1 MPWRG
6 VLDELENKIIDQL
19 TEAEEHATYNG
30 KWHGFLTI
38 GYKNKR
44 ASVIN
49 FSYLCLAN
57 LINEMK
63 KSALKNQTEEA
74 ISFKMDIAVNYQ
86 LENLGEWNRKALK
99 TKKNYYRRGIALN
112 ENFKIALMEQE
123 INANAILLPGD
134 EGLAINVENMNRYLI
149 QANKNQAQLN
159 LTIDSSIV
167 TFETVGWF
175 FDGKNI
181 HELEAASLDH
191 GRRKIEHLTPEII
204 STLVEDAGEYLAHQV
219 NATGEFNY
227 GWFACFDKKI
237 KHYNSLRHASTT
249 YSMLEAYELTGNKAI
264 LEAATKALTYLE
276 KHFIYEKEDIAFL
289 IEPELR
295 EVKLGGS
302 AATLLA
308 LTKYMQI
315 TGTKTYLP
323 LCRKIANA
331 ILSLQDEEGKFI
343 HVLEY
348 PSLEIKD
355 IFRIIYYDGEAV
367 FGLLRL
373 YEIDRDSKWLGA
385 AAKSFNHFIQN
396 KYWQN
401 HDHWLSY
408 CANEITKHIQ
418 DEAYYEFGLQNAF
431 DNLQFIYERETTFP
445 TFLELTVAT
454 KEMALRMEE
463 EGQQVLLHT
472 YSLEKLE
479 KTITKRAHYQ
489 LNGFF
494 YPELAMYYKNP
505 ARIEGSFFIRHQS
518 FRVRIDDVEHN
529 ISGYVRYY
537 HLLKQGKLSAE
548 AEIAR

>member
-44 ASVIN
+44 ATVIN

-159 LTIDSSIV
+159 LTIDSSVV

-181 HELEAASLDH
+181 HELETASLDH
-191 GRRKIEHLTPEII
+191 GRRKVEYLTPEII
-204 STLVEDAGEYLAHQV
+204 STLVENAGEYLAHQV
-219 NATGEFNY
+219 NTTGEFNY

-276 KHFIYEKEDIAFL
+276 KHFIYEKDDMAFL

-308 LTKYMQI
+308 LTKYMHI

-331 ILSLQDEEGKFI
+331 ILSLQDENGKFT

-348 PSLEIKD
+348 PSLEVKD

-373 YEIDRDSKWLGA
+373 YEIDRDSKWLDA
-385 AAKSFNHFIQN
+385 AAKSFNHFIQD

-408 CANEITKHIQ
+408 CANEITKYIK

-431 DNLQFIYERETTFP
+431 DNLPFIYERETTFP

-454 KEMALRMEE
+454 KEMTLRMEA
-463 EGQQVLLHT
+463 EGHQALLT
-472 YSLEKLE
+472 SYSLENLE
-479 KTITKRAHYQ
+479 KTITKRALYQ
-489 LNGFF
+489 LNGYF

-537 HLLKQGKLSAE
+537 QLLKQGKLSTE
-548 AEIAR
+548 AESVR

>member
-6 VLDELENKIIDQL
+6 ILDELENKIIDQM

-44 ASVIN
+44 ATVIN

-63 KSALKNQTEEA
+63 KSALKNQTDEA

-112 ENFKIALMEQE
+112 ENFKMALMEQE
-123 INANAILLPGD
+123 INANAILLPAD
-134 EGLAINVENMNRYLI
+134 EGLAINIENMNRYLM
-149 QANKNQAQLN
+149 QSNKNQAQLN
-159 LTIDSSIV
+159 LTTDSNIV
-167 TFETVGWF
+167 TFDTVGWF
-175 FDGKNI
+175 FDGKKI
-181 HELEAASLDH
+181 HELETTEWNH
-191 GRRKIEHLTPEII
+191 GRRKTTLLKPEIVAE
-204 STLVEDAGEYLAHQV
+204 LVGNAGRYLANQV

-249 YSMLEAYELTGNKAI
+249 YSMLEAYELTEDEFI
-264 LEAATKALTYLE
+264 LEAAANALAYLQ
-276 KHFIYEKEDIAFL
+276 KNFIYEKEDLAFL

-295 EVKLGGS
+295 EVKLGGA

-308 LTKYMQI
+308 FTKYMKI
-315 TGTKTYLP
+315 TRNKTYLP

-331 ILSLQDEEGKFI
+331 ILSLQDKDGKFT

-348 PSLEIKD
+348 PTLEVKD
-355 IFRIIYYDGEAV
+355 IFRIVYYDGEAV

-373 YEIDRDSKWLGA
+373 YEIDRDSRWLDA
-385 AAKSFNHFIQN
+385 AAKSFNHFIRDN
-396 KYWQN
+396 YWQN

-408 CANEITKHIQ
+408 CANEITKYIP

-431 DNLQFIYERETTFP
+431 DNLPFIYARETTFP

-454 KEMALRMEE
+454 KEMTLRMEKEGLQHLLLDYSIE
-463 EGQQVLLHT
+463 E
-472 YSLEKLE
+472 LE

-489 LNGFF
+489 LNGYF

-537 HLLKQGKLSAE
+537 QLLKHGKIRVE
-548 AEIAR
+548 TETVQ

>member
-6 VLDELENKIIDQL
+6 ILDELENKIIDQM

-44 ASVIN
+44 ATVIN

-63 KSALKNQTEEA
+63 KSALKNQTDEA

-112 ENFKIALMEQE
+112 ENFKMALMEQE
-123 INANAILLPGD
+123 INANAILLPAD
-134 EGLAINVENMNRYLI
+134 EGLAINIENMNRYLM
-149 QANKNQAQLN
+149 QSNKNQAQLN
-159 LTIDSSIV
+159 LTTDSNIV
-167 TFETVGWF
+167 TFDTVGWF
-175 FDGKNI
+175 FDGKKI
-181 HELEAASLDH
+181 HELETTEWNH
-191 GRRKIEHLTPEII
+191 GRRKTTLLKPEIVAE
-204 STLVEDAGEYLAHQV
+204 LVGNAGRYLANQV

-249 YSMLEAYELTGNKAI
+249 YSMLEAYELTEDEFI
-264 LEAATKALTYLE
+264 LEAAVNALAYLQ
-276 KHFIYEKEDIAFL
+276 KNFIYEKEDLAFL

-295 EVKLGGS
+295 EVKLGGA

-308 LTKYMQI
+308 FTKYMKI
-315 TGTKTYLP
+315 TGNKTYLP

-331 ILSLQDEEGKFI
+331 ILSLQDKDGKFT

-348 PSLEIKD
+348 PTLEVKD
-355 IFRIIYYDGEAV
+355 IFRIVYYDGEAV

-373 YEIDRDSKWLGA
+373 YEIDLDSRWLDA
-385 AAKSFNHFIQN
+385 AAKSFNHFIRDN
-396 KYWQN
+396 YWQN

-408 CANEITKHIQ
+408 CANEITKYIP

-431 DNLQFIYERETTFP
+431 DNLPFIYARETTFP

-454 KEMALRMEE
+454 KEMTLRMEKEGLQHLLLDYSIE
-463 EGQQVLLHT
+463 E
-472 YSLEKLE
+472 LE

-489 LNGFF
+489 LNGYF

-537 HLLKQGKLSAE
+537 QLLKHGKIRVE
-548 AEIAR
+548 TETVQ

>member
-6 VLDELENKIIDQL
+6 ILDELENKIIDQM

-44 ASVIN
+44 ATVIN

-63 KSALKNQTEEA
+63 KSALKNQTDEA

-112 ENFKIALMEQE
+112 ENFKMALMEQE
-123 INANAILLPGD
+123 INANAILLPAD
-134 EGLAINVENMNRYLI
+134 EGLAINIENMNRYLM
-149 QANKNQAQLN
+149 QSNKNQAQLN
-159 LTIDSSIV
+159 LTTDSNIV
-167 TFETVGWF
+167 TFDTVGWF
-175 FDGKNI
+175 FDGKKI
-181 HELEAASLDH
+181 HELETTEWNH
-191 GRRKIEHLTPEII
+191 GRRKTTLLKPEIVAE
-204 STLVEDAGEYLAHQV
+204 LVGNAGRYLANQV

-249 YSMLEAYELTGNKAI
+249 YSMLEAYELTEDEFI
-264 LEAATKALTYLE
+264 LEAAANALAYLQ
-276 KHFIYEKEDIAFL
+276 KNFIYEKEDLAFL

-295 EVKLGGS
+295 EVKLGGA

-308 LTKYMQI
+308 FTKYMKI
-315 TGTKTYLP
+315 TGNKTYLP

-331 ILSLQDEEGKFI
+331 ILSLQDKDGKFT

-348 PSLEIKD
+348 PTLEIKD
-355 IFRIIYYDGEAV
+355 IFRIVYYDGEAV

-373 YEIDRDSKWLGA
+373 YEIDRDSRWLDA
-385 AAKSFNHFIQN
+385 AAKSFNHFIRDN
-396 KYWQN
+396 YWQN

-408 CANEITKHIQ
+408 CANEITKYIP

-431 DNLQFIYERETTFP
+431 DNLPFIYARETTFP

-454 KEMALRMEE
+454 KEMTLRMEKGGLQHLLLDYSIE
-463 EGQQVLLHT
+463 E
-472 YSLEKLE
+472 LE

-489 LNGFF
+489 LNGYF

-537 HLLKQGKLSAE
+537 QLLKHGKIRVE
-548 AEIAR
+548 NETVQ

>member
-44 ASVIN
+44 ATVIN

-159 LTIDSSIV
+159 LTIDSSVV

-181 HELEAASLDH
+181 HELETASLDH
-191 GRRKIEHLTPEII
+191 GRRKVEYLTPEII
-204 STLVEDAGEYLAHQV
+204 STLVENAGEYLAHQV
-219 NATGEFNY
+219 NTAGEFNY

-276 KHFIYEKEDIAFL
+276 KHFIYEKDDMAFL

-308 LTKYMQI
+308 LTKYMHI

-331 ILSLQDEEGKFI
+331 ILSLQDENGKFT

-348 PSLEIKD
+348 PSLEVKD

-373 YEIDRDSKWLGA
+373 YEIDRDSKWLDA
-385 AAKSFNHFIQN
+385 AAKSFNHFIQD

-408 CANEITKHIQ
+408 CANEITKYIK

-431 DNLQFIYERETTFP
+431 DNLPFIYERETTFP

-454 KEMALRMEE
+454 KEMTLRMEA
-463 EGQQVLLHT
+463 EGHQALLT
-472 YSLEKLE
+472 SYSLENLE
-479 KTITKRAHYQ
+479 KTIIKRALYQ
-489 LNGFF
+489 LNGYF

-537 HLLKQGKLSAE
+537 QLLKQGKLSTE
-548 AEIAR
+548 AESVR

>member
-44 ASVIN
+44 ATVIN

-159 LTIDSSIV
+159 LTIDSSVV

-181 HELEAASLDH
+181 HELETTSLDH
-191 GRRKIEHLTPEII
+191 GRRKVERLTPEII
-204 STLVEDAGEYLAHQV
+204 STLVENAGEYLAHQV

-276 KHFIYEKEDIAFL
+276 KHFIYEKDDMAFL

-308 LTKYMQI
+308 LTKYMHI

-331 ILSLQDEEGKFI
+331 ILSLQDEDGKFT

-348 PSLEIKD
+348 PSLEVKD

-373 YEIDRDSKWLGA
+373 YEIDRDSKWLDA
-385 AAKSFNHFIQN
+385 AAKSFNHFIKD

-408 CANEITKHIQ
+408 CANEITKYIK

-431 DNLQFIYERETTFP
+431 DNLPFIYERETTFP

-454 KEMALRMEE
+454 KEMTLRMEA
-463 EGQQVLLHT
+463 EGHQALLT
-472 YSLEKLE
+472 SYSLENLE
-479 KTITKRAHYQ
+479 KTITKRALYQ
-489 LNGFF
+489 LNGYF

-537 HLLKQGKLSAE
+537 QLLKQGKLSTE
-548 AEIAR
+548 AESVR

>member
-44 ASVIN
+44 ATVIN

-159 LTIDSSIV
+159 LTIDSSVV

-181 HELEAASLDH
+181 HELETASLDH
-191 GRRKIEHLTPEII
+191 GRRKVEYLTPEII
-204 STLVEDAGEYLAHQV
+204 STLVENAGEYLAHQV

-276 KHFIYEKEDIAFL
+276 KHFIYEKDDMAFL

-308 LTKYMQI
+308 LTKYMHI

-331 ILSLQDEEGKFI
+331 ILSLQDENGKFT

-348 PSLEIKD
+348 PSLEVKD

-373 YEIDRDSKWLGA
+373 YEIDRDSKWLDA
-385 AAKSFNHFIQN
+385 AAKSFNHFIQD

-408 CANEITKHIQ
+408 CANEITKYIK

-431 DNLQFIYERETTFP
+431 DNLPFIYERETTFP

-454 KEMALRMEE
+454 KEMTLRMEA
-463 EGQQVLLHT
+463 EGHQALLT
-472 YSLEKLE
+472 SYSLENLE
-479 KTITKRAHYQ
+479 KTITKRALYQ
-489 LNGFF
+489 LNGYF

-537 HLLKQGKLSAE
+537 QLLKQGKLSTE
-548 AEIAR
+548 AESVR

>member
-44 ASVIN
+44 ATVIN

-86 LENLGEWNRKALK
+86 LENLGEWNRKAVK

-159 LTIDSSIV
+159 LTIDSSVV

-181 HELEAASLDH
+181 HELETASLDH
-191 GRRKIEHLTPEII
+191 GRRKVEYLTPEII
-204 STLVEDAGEYLAHQV
+204 STLVENAGEYLAHQV
-219 NATGEFNY
+219 NTTGEFNY

-276 KHFIYEKEDIAFL
+276 KHFIYEKDDMAFL

-308 LTKYMQI
+308 LTKYMHI
-315 TGTKTYLP
+315 TSTKTYLP

-331 ILSLQDEEGKFI
+331 ILSLQDENGKFT

-348 PSLEIKD
+348 PSLEVKD

-373 YEIDRDSKWLGA
+373 YEIDRDSKWLDA
-385 AAKSFNHFIQN
+385 AAKSFNHFIQD

-408 CANEITKHIQ
+408 CANEITKYIK

-431 DNLQFIYERETTFP
+431 DNLPFIYERETTFP

-454 KEMALRMEE
+454 KEMTLRMEA
-463 EGQQVLLHT
+463 EGQQALLT
-472 YSLEKLE
+472 SYSLENLE
-479 KTITKRAHYQ
+479 KTITKRALYQ
-489 LNGFF
+489 LNGYF

-537 HLLKQGKLSAE
+537 QLLKQGKLSTE
-548 AEIAR
+548 AESVR

>member
-6 VLDELENKIIDQL
+6 ILDELENKIIDQM

-44 ASVIN
+44 AIVIN

-63 KSALKNQTEEA
+63 KSALKNQTDEA

-112 ENFKIALMEQE
+112 ENFKMALMEQE
-123 INANAILLPGD
+123 INANAILLPAD
-134 EGLAINVENMNRYLI
+134 EGLAINIENMNRYLM
-149 QANKNQAQLN
+149 QSNKNQAQLN
-159 LTIDSSIV
+159 LTTDSNIV
-167 TFETVGWF
+167 TFDTVGWF
-175 FDGKNI
+175 FDGKKI
-181 HELEAASLDH
+181 HELETTEWNH
-191 GRRKIEHLTPEII
+191 GRRKTTLLKPEIVAE
-204 STLVEDAGEYLAHQV
+204 LVGNAGRYLANQV

-249 YSMLEAYELTGNKAI
+249 YSMLEAYELTEDEFI
-264 LEAATKALTYLE
+264 LEAAANALAYLQ
-276 KHFIYEKEDIAFL
+276 KNFIYEKEDLAFL

-295 EVKLGGS
+295 EVKLGGA

-308 LTKYMQI
+308 FTKYMKI
-315 TGTKTYLP
+315 TGNKTYLP

-331 ILSLQDEEGKFI
+331 ILSLQDKDGKFT

-348 PSLEIKD
+348 PTLEVKD
-355 IFRIIYYDGEAV
+355 IFRIVYYDGEAV

-373 YEIDRDSKWLGA
+373 YEIDRDSRWLDA
-385 AAKSFNHFIQN
+385 AAKSFNHFIRDN
-396 KYWQN
+396 YWQN

-408 CANEITKHIQ
+408 CANEITKYIP

-431 DNLQFIYERETTFP
+431 DNLPFIYARETTFP

-454 KEMALRMEE
+454 KEMTLRMEKEGLQHLLLDYSIE
-463 EGQQVLLHT
+463 E
-472 YSLEKLE
+472 LE

-489 LNGFF
+489 LNGYF

-537 HLLKQGKLSAE
+537 QLLKHGKIRVESE
-548 AEIAR
+548 TVQ

>member
-44 ASVIN
+44 ATVIN

-159 LTIDSSIV
+159 LTIDSSVV

-181 HELEAASLDH
+181 HELETASLDH
-191 GRRKIEHLTPEII
+191 GRRKVEYLTPEII
-204 STLVEDAGEYLAHQV
+204 STLVENAGEYLAHQV

-276 KHFIYEKEDIAFL
+276 KHFIYEKDDMAFL

-308 LTKYMQI
+308 LTKYMHI

-331 ILSLQDEEGKFI
+331 ILSLQDENGKFT

-348 PSLEIKD
+348 PSLEVKD

-373 YEIDRDSKWLGA
+373 YEIDRDSKWLDA
-385 AAKSFNHFIQN
+385 AAKSFNHFIQD

-408 CANEITKHIQ
+408 CANEITKYIK

-431 DNLQFIYERETTFP
+431 DNLPFIYERETTFP

-454 KEMALRMEE
+454 KEMTLRMEAK
-463 EGQQVLLHT
+463 GQQALLT
-472 YSLEKLE
+472 SYSLENLE
-479 KTITKRAHYQ
+479 KTITKRALYQ
-489 LNGFF
+489 LNGYF

-537 HLLKQGKLSAE
+537 QLLKQGKLSTE
-548 AEIAR
+548 AESVR

>member
-6 VLDELENKIIDQL
+6 ILDELENKIIDQM
-19 TEAEEHATYNG
+19 TVAEEHATYNG

-44 ASVIN
+44 ATVIN

-63 KSALKNQTEEA
+63 KSALKNQTDEA

-112 ENFKIALMEQE
+112 ENFKMALMEQE
-123 INANAILLPGD
+123 INASAILLPAD
-134 EGLAINVENMNRYLI
+134 EGLAINIENMNRYLM
-149 QANKNQAQLN
+149 QSNKNQAQLN
-159 LTIDSSIV
+159 LTIDSNIV

-175 FDGKNI
+175 FDGKKI
-181 HELEAASLDH
+181 HELETNEWDH
-191 GRRKIEHLTPEII
+191 GRRKTPLLKPEIVAE
-204 STLVEDAGEYLAHQV
+204 LVSNAGRYLANQV

-249 YSMLEAYELTGNKAI
+249 YSMLEAYELTEDEFI
-264 LEAATKALTYLE
+264 LEAAANALAYLQ
-276 KHFIYEKEDIAFL
+276 KNFIYEKADLAFL

-295 EVKLGGS
+295 EVKLGGA

-308 LTKYMQI
+308 FTKYMKI
-315 TGTKTYLP
+315 TGNKTYLP
-323 LCRKIANA
+323 LCRKIANG
-331 ILSLQDEEGKFI
+331 ILSLQDKDGKFT

-348 PSLEIKD
+348 PTLEVKD
-355 IFRIIYYDGEAV
+355 IFRIVYYDGEAV

-373 YEIDRDSKWLGA
+373 YEIDRDSRWLDA
-385 AAKSFNHFIQN
+385 AAKSFNHFIRDN
-396 KYWQN
+396 YWQN

-408 CANEITKHIQ
+408 CANEITKYIP

-431 DNLQFIYERETTFP
+431 DNLPFIYARETTFP

-454 KEMALRMEE
+454 KEMTLRMEKEGLQHLLLDYSIE
-463 EGQQVLLHT
+463 E
-472 YSLEKLE
+472 LE

-489 LNGFF
+489 LNGYF

-537 HLLKQGKLSAE
+537 QLLKHGKIRVE
-548 AEIAR
+548 TETV

>member
-1 MPWRG
+1 
-6 VLDELENKIIDQL
+6 
-19 TEAEEHATYNG
+19 
-30 KWHGFLTI
+30 
-38 GYKNKR
+38 
-44 ASVIN
+44 
-49 FSYLCLAN
+49 
-57 LINEMK
+57 
-63 KSALKNQTEEA
+63 
-74 ISFKMDIAVNYQ
+74 MDIAVNYQ

-112 ENFKIALMEQE
+112 ENFKMALMEQE
-123 INANAILLPGD
+123 INANAILLPAD
-134 EGLAINVENMNRYLI
+134 EGLAINIENMNRYLM
-149 QANKNQAQLN
+149 QSNKNQAQLN
-159 LTIDSSIV
+159 LTTDSNIV
-167 TFETVGWF
+167 TFDTVGWF
-175 FDGKNI
+175 FDGKKI
-181 HELEAASLDH
+181 HELETTEWNH
-191 GRRKIEHLTPEII
+191 GRRKTTLLKPEIVAE
-204 STLVEDAGEYLAHQV
+204 LVGNAGRYLANQV

-249 YSMLEAYELTGNKAI
+249 YSMLEAYELTEDEFI
-264 LEAATKALTYLE
+264 LEAAANALAYLQ
-276 KHFIYEKEDIAFL
+276 KNFIYEKEDLAFL

-295 EVKLGGS
+295 EVKLGGA

-308 LTKYMQI
+308 FTKYMKI
-315 TGTKTYLP
+315 TGNKTYLP

-331 ILSLQDEEGKFI
+331 ILSLQDKDGKFT

-348 PSLEIKD
+348 PTLEVKD
-355 IFRIIYYDGEAV
+355 IFRIVYYDGEAV

-373 YEIDRDSKWLGA
+373 YEIDRDSRWLDA
-385 AAKSFNHFIQN
+385 AAKSFNHFIRDN
-396 KYWQN
+396 YWQN

-408 CANEITKHIQ
+408 CANEITKYIP

-431 DNLQFIYERETTFP
+431 DNLPFIYARETTFP

-454 KEMALRMEE
+454 KEMTLRMEKEGLQHLLLDYSIE
-463 EGQQVLLHT
+463 E
-472 YSLEKLE
+472 LE

-489 LNGFF
+489 LNGYF

-537 HLLKQGKLSAE
+537 QLLKHGKIRVESE
-548 AEIAR
+548 TVQ

>member
-6 VLDELENKIIDQL
+6 ILDELENKIIDQM

-44 ASVIN
+44 ATVIN

-63 KSALKNQTEEA
+63 KSALKNQTDEA

-112 ENFKIALMEQE
+112 ENFKMALMEQE
-123 INANAILLPGD
+123 INANAILLPAD
-134 EGLAINVENMNRYLI
+134 EGLAINIENMNRYLM
-149 QANKNQAQLN
+149 QSNKNQAQLN
-159 LTIDSSIV
+159 LTTDSNIV
-167 TFETVGWF
+167 TFDTLGWF
-175 FDGKNI
+175 FDGKKI
-181 HELEAASLDH
+181 HELETTEWNH
-191 GRRKIEHLTPEII
+191 GRRKTTLLKPEIVAE
-204 STLVEDAGEYLAHQV
+204 LVGNAGRYLANQV

-249 YSMLEAYELTGNKAI
+249 YSMLEAYELTEDEFI
-264 LEAATKALTYLE
+264 LEAAANALAYLQ
-276 KHFIYEKEDIAFL
+276 KNFIYEKEDLAFL

-295 EVKLGGS
+295 EVKLGGA

-308 LTKYMQI
+308 FTKYMKI
-315 TGTKTYLP
+315 TGNKTYLP

-331 ILSLQDEEGKFI
+331 ILSLQDKDGKFT

-348 PSLEIKD
+348 PTLEVKD
-355 IFRIIYYDGEAV
+355 IFRIVYYDGEAV

-373 YEIDRDSKWLGA
+373 YEIDRDSRWLDA
-385 AAKSFNHFIQN
+385 AAKSFNHFIRDN
-396 KYWQN
+396 YWQN

-408 CANEITKHIQ
+408 CANEITKYIP

-431 DNLQFIYERETTFP
+431 DNLPFIYARETTFP

-454 KEMALRMEE
+454 KEMTLRMEKEGLQHLLLDYSIE
-463 EGQQVLLHT
+463 E
-472 YSLEKLE
+472 LE

-489 LNGFF
+489 LNGYF

-537 HLLKQGKLSAE
+537 QLLKHGKIRVESE
-548 AEIAR
+548 TVQ

>member
-6 VLDELENKIIDQL
+6 ILDELENKIIDQM

-44 ASVIN
+44 ATVIN

-63 KSALKNQTEEA
+63 KSALKNQTDEA

-112 ENFKIALMEQE
+112 ENFKMALMEQE
-123 INANAILLPGD
+123 INANAILLPAD
-134 EGLAINVENMNRYLI
+134 EGLAINIENMNRYLM
-149 QANKNQAQLN
+149 QSNKNQAQLN
-159 LTIDSSIV
+159 LTTDSNIV
-167 TFETVGWF
+167 TFDTVGWF
-175 FDGKNI
+175 FDGKKI
-181 HELEAASLDH
+181 HELETTEWNH
-191 GRRKIEHLTPEII
+191 GRRKTTLLKPEIVAE
-204 STLVEDAGEYLAHQV
+204 LVGNAGRYLANQV
-219 NATGEFNY
+219 NAMGEFNY

-249 YSMLEAYELTGNKAI
+249 YSMLEAYELTEDEFI
-264 LEAATKALTYLE
+264 LEAAANALAYLQ
-276 KHFIYEKEDIAFL
+276 KNFIYEKEDLAFL

-295 EVKLGGS
+295 EVKLGGA

-308 LTKYMQI
+308 FTKYMKI
-315 TGTKTYLP
+315 TGNKTYLP

-331 ILSLQDEEGKFI
+331 ILSLQDKDGKFT

-348 PSLEIKD
+348 PTLEVKD
-355 IFRIIYYDGEAV
+355 IFRIVYYDGEAV

-373 YEIDRDSKWLGA
+373 YEIDRDSRWLDA
-385 AAKSFNHFIQN
+385 AAKSFNHFIRDN
-396 KYWQN
+396 YWQN

-408 CANEITKHIQ
+408 CANEITKYIP

-431 DNLQFIYERETTFP
+431 DNLPFIYARETTFP

-454 KEMALRMEE
+454 KEMTLRMEKEGLQHLLLDYSIE
-463 EGQQVLLHT
+463 E
-472 YSLEKLE
+472 LE

-489 LNGFF
+489 LNGYF

-537 HLLKQGKLSAE
+537 QLLKHGKIRVE
-548 AEIAR
+548 NETVQ

>member
-6 VLDELENKIIDQL
+6 ILDELENKIIDQM

-44 ASVIN
+44 ATVIN

-63 KSALKNQTEEA
+63 KSALKNQTDEA

-86 LENLGEWNRKALK
+86 LENLGEWNSKALK

-112 ENFKIALMEQE
+112 ENFKMALMEQE
-123 INANAILLPGD
+123 INANAILLPAD
-134 EGLAINVENMNRYLI
+134 EGLAINIENMNRYLM
-149 QANKNQAQLN
+149 QSNKNQAQLN
-159 LTIDSSIV
+159 LTTDSNIV
-167 TFETVGWF
+167 TFDTVGWF
-175 FDGKNI
+175 FDGKKI
-181 HELEAASLDH
+181 HELETTEWNH
-191 GRRKIEHLTPEII
+191 GRRKTTLLKPEIVAE
-204 STLVEDAGEYLAHQV
+204 LVGNAGRYLANQV

-249 YSMLEAYELTGNKAI
+249 YSMLEAYELTENEFI
-264 LEAATKALTYLE
+264 LEAAANALAYLQ
-276 KHFIYEKEDIAFL
+276 KNFIYEKEDLAFL

-295 EVKLGGS
+295 EVKLGGA

-308 LTKYMQI
+308 FTKYMKI
-315 TGTKTYLP
+315 TGNKTYLP

-331 ILSLQDEEGKFI
+331 ILSLQDKDGKFT

-348 PSLEIKD
+348 PTLEVKD
-355 IFRIIYYDGEAV
+355 IFRIVYYDGEAV

-373 YEIDRDSKWLGA
+373 YEIDRDSRWLDA
-385 AAKSFNHFIQN
+385 AAKSFNHFIRDN
-396 KYWQN
+396 YWQN

-408 CANEITKHIQ
+408 CANEITKYIP

-431 DNLQFIYERETTFP
+431 DNLPFIYARETTFP

-454 KEMALRMEE
+454 KEMTLRMEKEGLQHLLLDYSIE
-463 EGQQVLLHT
+463 E
-472 YSLEKLE
+472 LE

-489 LNGFF
+489 LNGYF

-537 HLLKQGKLSAE
+537 QLLKHGKIRVE
-548 AEIAR
+548 TETVQ

>member
-6 VLDELENKIIDQL
+6 ILDELENKIIDQM

-44 ASVIN
+44 ATVIN

-63 KSALKNQTEEA
+63 KSALKNQTDEA

-112 ENFKIALMEQE
+112 ENFKMALMEQE
-123 INANAILLPGD
+123 INANAILLPAD
-134 EGLAINVENMNRYLI
+134 EGLAINIENMNRYLM
-149 QANKNQAQLN
+149 QSNKNQAQLN
-159 LTIDSSIV
+159 LTIDSNIV
-167 TFETVGWF
+167 TFDTVGWF
-175 FDGKNI
+175 FDGKKI
-181 HELEAASLDH
+181 HELETTEWNH
-191 GRRKIEHLTPEII
+191 GRRKTTLLKPEIVAE
-204 STLVEDAGEYLAHQV
+204 LVGNAGRYLANQV

-249 YSMLEAYELTGNKAI
+249 YSMLEAYELTEDEFI
-264 LEAATKALTYLE
+264 LEAAANALAYLQ
-276 KHFIYEKEDIAFL
+276 KNFIYEKEDLAFL

-295 EVKLGGS
+295 EVKLGGA

-308 LTKYMQI
+308 FTKYMKI
-315 TGTKTYLP
+315 TGNKTYLP

-331 ILSLQDEEGKFI
+331 ILSLQDKDGKFT

-348 PSLEIKD
+348 PTLEVKD
-355 IFRIIYYDGEAV
+355 IFRIVYYDGEAV

-373 YEIDRDSKWLGA
+373 YEIDRDSRWLDA
-385 AAKSFNHFIQN
+385 AAKSFNHFIRDN
-396 KYWQN
+396 YWQN

-408 CANEITKHIQ
+408 CANEITKYIP

-431 DNLQFIYERETTFP
+431 DNLPFIYARETTFP

-454 KEMALRMEE
+454 KEMTLRMEKEGLQHLLLDYSIE
-463 EGQQVLLHT
+463 E
-472 YSLEKLE
+472 LE

-489 LNGFF
+489 LNGYF

-537 HLLKQGKLSAE
+537 QLLKHGKIRVE
-548 AEIAR
+548 TETVQ

>member
-44 ASVIN
+44 ATVIN

-159 LTIDSSIV
+159 LTIDSSVV

-181 HELEAASLDH
+181 HELETASLDH
-191 GRRKIEHLTPEII
+191 GRRKVEYLTPEII
-204 STLVEDAGEYLAHQV
+204 STLVENAGEYLAHQV
-219 NATGEFNY
+219 NTTGEFNY

-276 KHFIYEKEDIAFL
+276 KHFIYEKDDMAFL

-308 LTKYMQI
+308 LTKYMHI

-331 ILSLQDEEGKFI
+331 ILSLQDENGKFT

-348 PSLEIKD
+348 PSLEVKD

-373 YEIDRDSKWLGA
+373 YEIDRDSKWLDA
-385 AAKSFNHFIQN
+385 AAKSFNHFIQD

-408 CANEITKHIQ
+408 CANEITKYIKG
-418 DEAYYEFGLQNAF
+418 EAYYEFGLQNAF
-431 DNLQFIYERETTFP
+431 DNLPFIYERETTFP

-454 KEMALRMEE
+454 KEMTLRMEA
-463 EGQQVLLHT
+463 EGQQALLT
-472 YSLEKLE
+472 SYSLENLE
-479 KTITKRAHYQ
+479 KTITKRALYQ
-489 LNGFF
+489 LNGYF

-537 HLLKQGKLSAE
+537 QLLKQGKLSTE
-548 AEIAR
+548 AESVR

>member
-6 VLDELENKIIDQL
+6 ILDELENTIIDQM

-44 ASVIN
+44 ATVIN

-63 KSALKNQTEEA
+63 KSALKNQTDEA

-112 ENFKIALMEQE
+112 ENFKMALMEQE
-123 INANAILLPGD
+123 INANAILLPAD
-134 EGLAINVENMNRYLI
+134 EGLAINIENMNRYLM
-149 QANKNQAQLN
+149 QSNKNQAQLN
-159 LTIDSSIV
+159 LTTDSNIV
-167 TFETVGWF
+167 TFDTVGWF
-175 FDGKNI
+175 FDGKKI
-181 HELEAASLDH
+181 HELETTEWNH
-191 GRRKIEHLTPEII
+191 GRRKTTLLKPEIVAE
-204 STLVEDAGEYLAHQV
+204 LVGNAGRYLANQV

-249 YSMLEAYELTGNKAI
+249 YSMLEAYELTEDEFI
-264 LEAATKALTYLE
+264 LEAAANALAYLQ
-276 KHFIYEKEDIAFL
+276 KNFIYEKEDLAFL

-295 EVKLGGS
+295 EVKLGGA

-308 LTKYMQI
+308 FTKYMKI
-315 TGTKTYLP
+315 TGNKTYLP

-331 ILSLQDEEGKFI
+331 ILSLQDKDGKFT

-348 PSLEIKD
+348 PTLEVKD
-355 IFRIIYYDGEAV
+355 IFRIVYYDGEAV

-373 YEIDRDSKWLGA
+373 YEIDRDSRWLDA
-385 AAKSFNHFIQN
+385 AAKSFNHFIRDN
-396 KYWQN
+396 YWQN

-408 CANEITKHIQ
+408 CANEITKYIP

-431 DNLQFIYERETTFP
+431 DNLPFIYARETTFP

-454 KEMALRMEE
+454 KEMTLRMEKEGLQHLLLDYSIE
-463 EGQQVLLHT
+463 E
-472 YSLEKLE
+472 LE

-489 LNGFF
+489 LNGYF

-537 HLLKQGKLSAE
+537 QLLKHGKIRVE
-548 AEIAR
+548 TETVQ

>member
-6 VLDELENKIIDQL
+6 ILDELENKIIDQM

-44 ASVIN
+44 ATVIN

-63 KSALKNQTEEA
+63 KSALKNQTDEA

-112 ENFKIALMEQE
+112 ENFKMALMEQE
-123 INANAILLPGD
+123 INANAILLPAD
-134 EGLAINVENMNRYLI
+134 EGLAINIENMNRYLM
-149 QANKNQAQLN
+149 QSNKNQAQLN
-159 LTIDSSIV
+159 LTIDSNIV
-167 TFETVGWF
+167 TFDTVGWF
-175 FDGKNI
+175 FDGKKI
-181 HELEAASLDH
+181 HELETTEWNH
-191 GRRKIEHLTPEII
+191 GRRKTTLLKPEIV
-204 STLVEDAGEYLAHQV
+204 SELVGNAGRYLANQV

-249 YSMLEAYELTGNKAI
+249 YSMLEAYELTEDEFI
-264 LEAATKALTYLE
+264 LEAAANALAYLQ
-276 KHFIYEKEDIAFL
+276 KNFIYEKEDLAFL

-295 EVKLGGS
+295 EVKLGGA

-308 LTKYMQI
+308 FTKYMKI
-315 TGTKTYLP
+315 TGNKTYLP

-331 ILSLQDEEGKFI
+331 ILSLQDKDGKFT

-348 PSLEIKD
+348 PTLEVKD
-355 IFRIIYYDGEAV
+355 IFRIVYYDGEAV

-373 YEIDRDSKWLGA
+373 YEIDRDSRWLDA
-385 AAKSFNHFIQN
+385 AAKSFNHFIRDN
-396 KYWQN
+396 YWQN

-408 CANEITKHIQ
+408 CANEITKYIP

-431 DNLQFIYERETTFP
+431 DNLPFIYARETTFP

-454 KEMALRMEE
+454 KEMTLRMEKEGLQHLLLDYSIE
-463 EGQQVLLHT
+463 E
-472 YSLEKLE
+472 LE

-489 LNGFF
+489 LNGYF

-537 HLLKQGKLSAE
+537 QLLKHGKIRVE
-548 AEIAR
+548 TETVQ

>member
-6 VLDELENKIIDQL
+6 ILDELENKIIDQM

-44 ASVIN
+44 ATVIN

-63 KSALKNQTEEA
+63 KSALKNQTDEA

-112 ENFKIALMEQE
+112 ENFKMALMEQE
-123 INANAILLPGD
+123 INANAILLPAD
-134 EGLAINVENMNRYLI
+134 EGLAINIENMNRYLM
-149 QANKNQAQLN
+149 QSNKNQAQLN
-159 LTIDSSIV
+159 LTTDSNIV
-167 TFETVGWF
+167 TFDTVGWF
-175 FDGKNI
+175 FDGKKI
-181 HELEAASLDH
+181 HELETTEWNH
-191 GRRKIEHLTPEII
+191 GRRKTTLLKPEIVAE
-204 STLVEDAGEYLAHQV
+204 LVGNAGRYLANQV

-249 YSMLEAYELTGNKAI
+249 YSMLEAYELTEDEFI
-264 LEAATKALTYLE
+264 LEAAANALAYLQ
-276 KHFIYEKEDIAFL
+276 KNFIYEKEDLAFL

-295 EVKLGGS
+295 EVKLGGA

-308 LTKYMQI
+308 FTKYMKI
-315 TGTKTYLP
+315 TGNKTYLP

-331 ILSLQDEEGKFI
+331 ILSLQDKDGKFT

-348 PSLEIKD
+348 PTLEVKD
-355 IFRIIYYDGEAV
+355 IFRIVYYDGEAV

-373 YEIDRDSKWLGA
+373 YEIDLDSRWLDA
-385 AAKSFNHFIQN
+385 AAKSFNHFIRDN
-396 KYWQN
+396 YWQN

-408 CANEITKHIQ
+408 CANEITKYIP

-431 DNLQFIYERETTFP
+431 DNLPFIYARETTFP

-454 KEMALRMEE
+454 KEMTLRMEKEGLQHLLLDYSIE
-463 EGQQVLLHT
+463 E
-472 YSLEKLE
+472 LE

-489 LNGFF
+489 LNGYF

-537 HLLKQGKLSAE
+537 QLLKHGKIRVE
-548 AEIAR
+548 TETVQ

>member
-44 ASVIN
+44 ATVIN

-159 LTIDSSIV
+159 LTIDSSVV

-181 HELEAASLDH
+181 HELETASLDH
-191 GRRKIEHLTPEII
+191 GRRKVEYLTPEII
-204 STLVEDAGEYLAHQV
+204 STLVENAGEYLAHQV
-219 NATGEFNY
+219 NTTGEFNY

-264 LEAATKALTYLE
+264 LEATTKALTYLE
-276 KHFIYEKEDIAFL
+276 KHFIYEKDDMAFL

-308 LTKYMQI
+308 LTKYMHI

-331 ILSLQDEEGKFI
+331 ILSLQDENGKFT

-348 PSLEIKD
+348 PSLEVKD

-373 YEIDRDSKWLGA
+373 YEIDRDSKWLDA
-385 AAKSFNHFIQN
+385 AAKSFNHFIQD

-408 CANEITKHIQ
+408 CANEITKYIK

-431 DNLQFIYERETTFP
+431 DNLPFIYERETTFP

-454 KEMALRMEE
+454 KEMTLRMEA
-463 EGQQVLLHT
+463 EGHQALLT
-472 YSLEKLE
+472 SYSLENLE
-479 KTITKRAHYQ
+479 KTITKRALYQ
-489 LNGFF
+489 LNGYF

-537 HLLKQGKLSAE
+537 QLLKQGKLSTE
-548 AEIAR
+548 AESVR

>member
-6 VLDELENKIIDQL
+6 ILDELENKIIDQL
-19 TEAEEHATYNG
+19 TEDEEHATYNG

-44 ASVIN
+44 AIVIN

-63 KSALKNQTEEA
+63 KSAIKNQTEEA
-74 ISFKMDIAVNYQ
+74 ISFKIDVAVDYR
-86 LENLGEWNRKALK
+86 LENLGEWNKKALK
-99 TKKNYYRRGIALN
+99 TKKKYYRRGIALN

-149 QANKNQAQLN
+149 QTNKNQAQLN
-159 LTIDSSIV
+159 LTVDSTIV
-167 TFETVGWF
+167 TFNTVGWF
-175 FDGKNI
+175 FDGKKI
-181 HELEAASLDH
+181 HELEPSELEH
-191 GRRKIEHLTPEII
+191 GRRSTKQLTPDAVFE
-204 STLVEDAGEYLAHQV
+204 LVGNAGNYLASQV
-219 NATGEFNY
+219 NQTGEFNY

-249 YSMLEAYELTGNKAI
+249 YSMLEAYELTGDKTI
-264 LEAATKALTYLE
+264 LEAATSTLTYLE
-276 KHFIYEKEDIAFL
+276 QNFIYEKDELAFL
-289 IEPELR
+289 IEPGLR

-308 LTKYMQI
+308 LTKYMKI

-323 LCRKIANA
+323 LSRKIANA
-331 ILSLQDEEGKFI
+331 IISLQEENGKFT

-348 PSLEIKD
+348 PSLEVKD

-373 YEIDRDSKWLGA
+373 YEIDRDSKWLEA
-385 AAKSFNHFIQN
+385 AAKSFDQFIRDD
-396 KYWQN
+396 YWQN

-408 CANEITKHIQ
+408 CANEITKYIP
-418 DEAYYEFGLQNAF
+418 DEAYYEFGMKNAF
-431 DNLQFIYERETTFP
+431 DNLPFIYGRETTFP

-454 KEMALRMEE
+454 KEMSLRMETE
-463 EGQQVLLHT
+463 DLQKLLHD
-472 YSLEKLE
+472 YPLAELE
-479 KTITKRAHYQ
+479 KTITKRAIYQ
-489 LNGFF
+489 LNGYF
-494 YPELAMYYKNP
+494 YPELAIYYKNP
-505 ARIEGSFFIRHQS
+505 ARIDGSFFIRHQS

-529 ISGYVRYY
+529 ISGYVRYH

-548 AEIAR
+548 AETVK

>member
-44 ASVIN
+44 ATVIN

-159 LTIDSSIV
+159 LTIDSSVV

-181 HELEAASLDH
+181 HELETASLDH
-191 GRRKIEHLTPEII
+191 GRRKVEYLTPEII
-204 STLVEDAGEYLAHQV
+204 STLVENAGEYLAHQV
-219 NATGEFNY
+219 NTTGEFNY

-276 KHFIYEKEDIAFL
+276 KHFIYEKDDMAFL

-308 LTKYMQI
+308 LTKYMHI
-315 TGTKTYLP
+315 TSTKTYLP

-331 ILSLQDEEGKFI
+331 ILSLQDENGKFT

-348 PSLEIKD
+348 PSLEVKD

-373 YEIDRDSKWLGA
+373 YEIDRDSKWLDA
-385 AAKSFNHFIQN
+385 AAKSFNHFIQD

-408 CANEITKHIQ
+408 CANEITKYIK

-431 DNLQFIYERETTFP
+431 DNLPFIYERETTFP

-454 KEMALRMEE
+454 KEMTLRMEA
-463 EGQQVLLHT
+463 EGQQALLT
-472 YSLEKLE
+472 SYSLENLE
-479 KTITKRAHYQ
+479 KTITKRALYQ
-489 LNGFF
+489 LNGYF

-537 HLLKQGKLSAE
+537 QLLKQGKLSTE
-548 AEIAR
+548 AEIVR

>member
-44 ASVIN
+44 ATVIN

-159 LTIDSSIV
+159 LTIDSSVV

-181 HELEAASLDH
+181 HELETSSLDH
-191 GRRKIEHLTPEII
+191 GRRKVERLTPEII
-204 STLVEDAGEYLAHQV
+204 STLVENAGEYLAHQV

-276 KHFIYEKEDIAFL
+276 KHFIYEKDDRAFL

-308 LTKYMQI
+308 LTKYMHI

-331 ILSLQDEEGKFI
+331 ILSLQDEDGKFT

-348 PSLEIKD
+348 PSLEVKD
-355 IFRIIYYDGEAV
+355 IFRIIY
-367 FGLLRL
+367 
-373 YEIDRDSKWLGA
+373 
-385 AAKSFNHFIQN
+385 
-396 KYWQN
+396 
-401 HDHWLSY
+401 
-408 CANEITKHIQ
+408 
-418 DEAYYEFGLQNAF
+418 
-431 DNLQFIYERETTFP
+431 
-445 TFLELTVAT
+445 
-454 KEMALRMEE
+454 
-463 EGQQVLLHT
+463 
-472 YSLEKLE
+472 
-479 KTITKRAHYQ
+479 
-489 LNGFF
+489 
-494 YPELAMYYKNP
+494 
-505 ARIEGSFFIRHQS
+505 
-518 FRVRIDDVEHN
+518 
-529 ISGYVRYY
+529 
-537 HLLKQGKLSAE
+537 
-548 AEIAR
+548 

>member
-30 KWHGFLTI
+30 KWQGFLTI

>member
-6 VLDELENKIIDQL
+6 VLDELENKIIGQM

-38 GYKNKR
+38 GYKKKR
-44 ASVIN
+44 AKVIN

-63 KSALKNQTEEA
+63 KIALKNETEEA

-86 LENLGEWNRKALK
+86 LENLAEWNKKALK

-112 ENFKIALMEQE
+112 ENFKMALIEQE
-123 INANAILLPGD
+123 INANAILLPAD

-149 QANKNQAQLN
+149 QTGKNHAKLN
-159 LTIDSSIV
+159 LTIDSNIV

-175 FDGKNI
+175 FDGEKI
-181 HELEAASLDH
+181 YELETNSLDH
-191 GRRKIEHLTPEII
+191 GRRNTKELTNETV
-204 STLVEDAGEYLAHQV
+204 SKLVENAGSYLAHQV
-219 NATGEFNY
+219 NSSGEFNY

-249 YSMLEAYELTGNKAI
+249 YSMLEAYELTSNQAI
-264 LEAATKALTYLE
+264 LEAATNALSYLE
-276 KHFIYEKEDIAFL
+276 KNFIYEKGDVAYL

-295 EVKLGGS
+295 EIKLGGS

-308 LTKYMQI
+308 LTKYMHI
-315 TGTKTYLP
+315 TGTETYIP
-323 LCRKIANA
+323 LCRKIANG
-331 ILSLQDEEGKFI
+331 ILSLQDEKGKLT

-355 IFRIIYYDGEAV
+355 VFRIIYYEGEAV

-373 YEIDRDSKWLGA
+373 YEIDRETKWLEA
-385 AAKSFNHFIQN
+385 AAKSFDHFISAD
-396 KYWQN
+396 YWQN

-408 CANEITKHIQ
+408 CANEITKYIP
-418 DEAYYEFGLQNAF
+418 DRAYYEFGLKNAF
-431 DNLQFIYERETTFP
+431 DNLTFIYERETTFP
-445 TFLELTVAT
+445 TFLELTIAT
-454 KEMALRMEE
+454 KEMSLRMEQ
-463 EGQQVLLHT
+463 EGQLDLLAE
-472 YSLEKLE
+472 YQISELER
-479 KTITKRAHYQ
+479 TITKRALYQ
-489 LNGFF
+489 LNGYF

-537 HLLKQGKLSAE
+537 GLLNQG
-548 AEIAR
+548 EISTNVEIVS

>member
-6 VLDELENKIIDQL
+6 ILDELENKIIDQM

-44 ASVIN
+44 ATVIN

-63 KSALKNQTEEA
+63 KSALKNQTDEA

-112 ENFKIALMEQE
+112 ENFKMALMEQE
-123 INANAILLPGD
+123 INANAILLPAD
-134 EGLAINVENMNRYLI
+134 EGLAINIENMNRYLM
-149 QANKNQAQLN
+149 QSNKNQAQLN
-159 LTIDSSIV
+159 LTTDSNIV
-167 TFETVGWF
+167 TFDTVGWF
-175 FDGKNI
+175 FDGKKI
-181 HELEAASLDH
+181 HELETTEWNH
-191 GRRKIEHLTPEII
+191 GRRKTTLLKPEIVAE
-204 STLVEDAGEYLAHQV
+204 LVGNAGRYLANQV
-219 NATGEFNY
+219 NAMGEFNY

-249 YSMLEAYELTGNKAI
+249 YSMLEAYELTEDEFI
-264 LEAATKALTYLE
+264 LEAAANALAYLQ
-276 KHFIYEKEDIAFL
+276 KNFIYEKEDLAFL

-295 EVKLGGS
+295 EVKLGGA

-308 LTKYMQI
+308 FTKYMKI
-315 TGTKTYLP
+315 TGNKTYLP

-331 ILSLQDEEGKFI
+331 ILSLQDKDGKFT

-348 PSLEIKD
+348 PTLEVKD
-355 IFRIIYYDGEAV
+355 IFRIVYYDGEAV

-373 YEIDRDSKWLGA
+373 YEIDRDSRWLDA
-385 AAKSFNHFIQN
+385 AAKSFNHFIRDN
-396 KYWQN
+396 YWQN

-408 CANEITKHIQ
+408 CANEITKYIP

-431 DNLQFIYERETTFP
+431 DNLPFIYARETTFP

-454 KEMALRMEE
+454 KEMTLRMEKEGLQHLLLDYSIE
-463 EGQQVLLHT
+463 E
-472 YSLEKLE
+472 LE

-489 LNGFF
+489 LNGYF

-537 HLLKQGKLSAE
+537 QLLKHGKIRVESE
-548 AEIAR
+548 TVQ

>member
-6 VLDELENKIIDQL
+6 ILDELENKIIDQM

-44 ASVIN
+44 AIVIN

-63 KSALKNQTEEA
+63 KSALKNQTDEA

-112 ENFKIALMEQE
+112 ENFKMALMEQE
-123 INANAILLPGD
+123 INANAILLPAD
-134 EGLAINVENMNRYLI
+134 EGLAINIENMNRYLM
-149 QANKNQAQLN
+149 QSNKKQAQLN
-159 LTIDSSIV
+159 LTTDSNIV
-167 TFETVGWF
+167 TFDTVGWF
-175 FDGKNI
+175 FDGKKI
-181 HELEAASLDH
+181 HELETTEWNH
-191 GRRKIEHLTPEII
+191 GRRKTTLLKPEIVAE
-204 STLVEDAGEYLAHQV
+204 LVGNAGRYLANQV

-249 YSMLEAYELTGNKAI
+249 YSMLEAYELTEDEFI
-264 LEAATKALTYLE
+264 LEAAANALAYLQ
-276 KHFIYEKEDIAFL
+276 KNFIYEKEDLAFL

-295 EVKLGGS
+295 EVKLGGA

-308 LTKYMQI
+308 FTKYMKI
-315 TGTKTYLP
+315 TGNKTYLP

-331 ILSLQDEEGKFI
+331 ILSLQDKDGKFT

-348 PSLEIKD
+348 PTLEVKD
-355 IFRIIYYDGEAV
+355 IFRIVYYDGEAV

-373 YEIDRDSKWLGA
+373 YEIDRDSRWLDA
-385 AAKSFNHFIQN
+385 AAKSFNHFIRDN
-396 KYWQN
+396 YWQN

-408 CANEITKHIQ
+408 CANEITKYIP

-431 DNLQFIYERETTFP
+431 DNLPFIYARETTFP

-454 KEMALRMEE
+454 KEMTLRMEKEGLQHLLLDYSIE
-463 EGQQVLLHT
+463 E
-472 YSLEKLE
+472 LE

-489 LNGFF
+489 LNGYF

-537 HLLKQGKLSAE
+537 QLLKHGKIRVESE
-548 AEIAR
+548 TVQ

>member
-6 VLDELENKIIDQL
+6 ILDELENKIIDQM

-44 ASVIN
+44 ATVIN

-63 KSALKNQTEEA
+63 KSALKNQTDEA

-112 ENFKIALMEQE
+112 ENFKMALMEQE
-123 INANAILLPGD
+123 INANAILLPAD
-134 EGLAINVENMNRYLI
+134 EGLAINIENMNRYLI
-149 QANKNQAQLN
+149 QSNKNQAQLN
-159 LTIDSSIV
+159 LTIDSNIV
-167 TFETVGWF
+167 TFDTLGWF
-175 FDGKNI
+175 FDGKKI
-181 HELEAASLDH
+181 HELETTEWNH
-191 GRRKIEHLTPEII
+191 GRRKTTLLKPEIVAE
-204 STLVEDAGEYLAHQV
+204 LVGNAGRYLANQV

-249 YSMLEAYELTGNKAI
+249 YSMLEAYELTEDEFI
-264 LEAATKALTYLE
+264 LEAAANALAYLQ
-276 KHFIYEKEDIAFL
+276 KNFIYEKEDLAFL

-295 EVKLGGS
+295 EVKLGGA

-308 LTKYMQI
+308 FTKYMKI
-315 TGTKTYLP
+315 TGNKTYLP

-331 ILSLQDEEGKFI
+331 ILSLQDKDGKFT

-348 PSLEIKD
+348 PTLEVKD
-355 IFRIIYYDGEAV
+355 IFRIVYYDGEAV

-373 YEIDRDSKWLGA
+373 YEIDRDSRWLDA
-385 AAKSFNHFIQN
+385 AAKSFNHFIRDN
-396 KYWQN
+396 YWQN

-408 CANEITKHIQ
+408 CANEITKYIP

-431 DNLQFIYERETTFP
+431 DNLPFIYARETTFP

-454 KEMALRMEE
+454 KEMTLRMEKEGLQHLLLDYSIE
-463 EGQQVLLHT
+463 E
-472 YSLEKLE
+472 LE

-489 LNGFF
+489 LNGYF

-537 HLLKQGKLSAE
+537 QLLKHGKIRVE
-548 AEIAR
+548 TETVQ

>member
-44 ASVIN
+44 ATVIN

-159 LTIDSSIV
+159 LTIDSSVV

-181 HELEAASLDH
+181 HELETASLDH
-191 GRRKIEHLTPEII
+191 GRRKVERLTPEII
-204 STLVEDAGEYLAHQV
+204 STLVENAGEYLAHQV

-276 KHFIYEKEDIAFL
+276 KHFIYEKDDMAFL

-308 LTKYMQI
+308 LTKYMHI

-331 ILSLQDEEGKFI
+331 ILSLQDEDGKFT

-348 PSLEIKD
+348 PSLEVKD

-373 YEIDRDSKWLGA
+373 YEIDRDSKWLDA
-385 AAKSFNHFIQN
+385 AAKSFNHFIKD

-408 CANEITKHIQ
+408 CANEITKYIK

-431 DNLQFIYERETTFP
+431 DNLTFIYERETTFP

-454 KEMALRMEE
+454 KEMTLRMEA
-463 EGQQVLLHT
+463 EGHQALLT
-472 YSLEKLE
+472 SYSLENLE
-479 KTITKRAHYQ
+479 KTITKRALYQ
-489 LNGFF
+489 LNSYF

-537 HLLKQGKLSAE
+537 QLLKQGKLSTE
-548 AEIAR
+548 AESVR

>member
-44 ASVIN
+44 ATVIN

-191 GRRKIEHLTPEII
+191 GRRKVEHLTPEII
-204 STLVEDAGEYLAHQV
+204 STLVENAGEYLAHQV

-276 KHFIYEKEDIAFL
+276 KHFIYEKDDMAFL

-308 LTKYMQI
+308 LTKYMHI

-331 ILSLQDEEGKFI
+331 ILSLQDENGKFT

-348 PSLEIKD
+348 PSLEVKD

-373 YEIDRDSKWLGA
+373 YEIDRDSKWLDA
-385 AAKSFNHFIQN
+385 AAKSFNHFIKD

-408 CANEITKHIQ
+408 CANEITKYIK

-431 DNLQFIYERETTFP
+431 DNLPFIYERETTFP

-454 KEMALRMEE
+454 KEMTLRMEA
-463 EGQQVLLHT
+463 EGKQALLT
-472 YSLEKLE
+472 SYSLENLE
-479 KTITKRAHYQ
+479 KTITKRALYQ
-489 LNGFF
+489 LNGYF

-537 HLLKQGKLSAE
+537 QLLKQGKLSTE
-548 AEIAR
+548 AESVR

>member
-6 VLDELENKIIDQL
+6 ILDELENKIIDQM

-44 ASVIN
+44 ATVIN

-63 KSALKNQTEEA
+63 KSALKNQTDEA
-74 ISFKMDIAVNYQ
+74 IYFKMDIAVNYQ

-112 ENFKIALMEQE
+112 ENFKMALMEQE
-123 INANAILLPGD
+123 INANAILLPAD
-134 EGLAINVENMNRYLI
+134 EGLAINIENMNRYLM
-149 QANKNQAQLN
+149 QSNKNQAQLN
-159 LTIDSSIV
+159 LTTDSNIV
-167 TFETVGWF
+167 TFDTVGWF
-175 FDGKNI
+175 FDGKKI
-181 HELEAASLDH
+181 HELETTEWNH
-191 GRRKIEHLTPEII
+191 GRRKTTLLKPEIVAE
-204 STLVEDAGEYLAHQV
+204 LVGNAGRYLANQV

-249 YSMLEAYELTGNKAI
+249 YSMLEAYELTEDEFI
-264 LEAATKALTYLE
+264 LEAAANALAYLQ
-276 KHFIYEKEDIAFL
+276 KNFIYEKEDLAFL

-295 EVKLGGS
+295 EVKLGGA

-308 LTKYMQI
+308 FTKYMKI
-315 TGTKTYLP
+315 TGNKTYLP

-331 ILSLQDEEGKFI
+331 ILSLQDKDGKFT

-348 PSLEIKD
+348 PTLEVKD
-355 IFRIIYYDGEAV
+355 IFRIVYYDGEAV

-373 YEIDRDSKWLGA
+373 YEIDRDSRWLDA
-385 AAKSFNHFIQN
+385 AAKSFNHFIRDN
-396 KYWQN
+396 YWQN

-408 CANEITKHIQ
+408 CANEITKYIP

-431 DNLQFIYERETTFP
+431 DNLPFIYARETTFP

-454 KEMALRMEE
+454 KEMTLRMEKEGLQHLLLDYSIE
-463 EGQQVLLHT
+463 E
-472 YSLEKLE
+472 LE

-489 LNGFF
+489 LNGYF

-537 HLLKQGKLSAE
+537 QLLKHGKIRVE
-548 AEIAR
+548 TETVQ

>member
-6 VLDELENKIIDQL
+6 ILDELENKIIDQM

-44 ASVIN
+44 ATVIN

-63 KSALKNQTEEA
+63 KSALKNQTDEA

-112 ENFKIALMEQE
+112 ENFKMALMEQE
-123 INANAILLPGD
+123 INANAILLPAD
-134 EGLAINVENMNRYLI
+134 EGLAINIENMNRYLM
-149 QANKNQAQLN
+149 QSNKNQAQLN
-159 LTIDSSIV
+159 LTTDSNIV
-167 TFETVGWF
+167 TFDTVGWF
-175 FDGKNI
+175 FDGKKI
-181 HELEAASLDH
+181 HELETTEWNH
-191 GRRKIEHLTPEII
+191 GRRKTTLLKPEIVAE
-204 STLVEDAGEYLAHQV
+204 LVGNAGRYLANQV

-249 YSMLEAYELTGNKAI
+249 YSMLEAYELTEDEFI
-264 LEAATKALTYLE
+264 LEAAANALAYLQ
-276 KHFIYEKEDIAFL
+276 KNFIYEKEDLAFL

-295 EVKLGGS
+295 EVKLGGA

-308 LTKYMQI
+308 FTKYMKI
-315 TGTKTYLP
+315 TGNKTYLP

-331 ILSLQDEEGKFI
+331 ILSLQDKDGKFT

-348 PSLEIKD
+348 PTLEVKD
-355 IFRIIYYDGEAV
+355 IFRIVYYDGEAV

-373 YEIDRDSKWLGA
+373 YEIDRDSRWLDA
-385 AAKSFNHFIQN
+385 AAKSFNHFIRDN
-396 KYWQN
+396 YWQN

-408 CANEITKHIQ
+408 CANEITKYIP

-431 DNLQFIYERETTFP
+431 DNLPFIYARETTFP

-454 KEMALRMEE
+454 KEMTLRMEKEGLQHLLLDYSIE
-463 EGQQVLLHT
+463 E
-472 YSLEKLE
+472 LE

-489 LNGFF
+489 LNGYF

-537 HLLKQGKLSAE
+537 QLLKHGKIRVE
-548 AEIAR
+548 TETVQ

>member
-6 VLDELENKIIDQL
+6 ILDELENKIIDQM

-44 ASVIN
+44 ATVIN

-63 KSALKNQTEEA
+63 KSALKNQTDEA

-112 ENFKIALMEQE
+112 ENFKMALMEQE
-123 INANAILLPGD
+123 INANAILLPAD
-134 EGLAINVENMNRYLI
+134 EGLAINIENMNRYLM
-149 QANKNQAQLN
+149 QSNKNQAQLN
-159 LTIDSSIV
+159 LTTDSNIV
-167 TFETVGWF
+167 TFDTVGWF
-175 FDGKNI
+175 FDGKKI
-181 HELEAASLDH
+181 HELETTEWNH
-191 GRRKIEHLTPEII
+191 GRRKTTLMKPEIVAE
-204 STLVEDAGEYLAHQV
+204 LVGNAGRYLANQV

-249 YSMLEAYELTGNKAI
+249 YSMLEAYELTEDEFI
-264 LEAATKALTYLE
+264 LEAAANALAYLQ
-276 KHFIYEKEDIAFL
+276 KNFIYEKEDLAFL

-295 EVKLGGS
+295 EVKLGGA

-308 LTKYMQI
+308 FTKYMKI
-315 TGTKTYLP
+315 TGNKTYLP

-331 ILSLQDEEGKFI
+331 ILSLQDKDGKFT

-348 PSLEIKD
+348 PTLEVKD
-355 IFRIIYYDGEAV
+355 IFRIVYYDGEAV

-373 YEIDRDSKWLGA
+373 YEIDRDSRWLDA
-385 AAKSFNHFIQN
+385 AAKSFNHFIRDN
-396 KYWQN
+396 YWQN

-408 CANEITKHIQ
+408 CANEITKYIP

-431 DNLQFIYERETTFP
+431 DNLPFIYARETTFP

-454 KEMALRMEE
+454 KEMTLRMEKGGLQHLLLDYSIE
-463 EGQQVLLHT
+463 E
-472 YSLEKLE
+472 LE

-489 LNGFF
+489 LNGYF

-537 HLLKQGKLSAE
+537 QLLKHGKIRVE
-548 AEIAR
+548 TETVQ

>member
-44 ASVIN
+44 ATVIN

-159 LTIDSSIV
+159 LTIDSSVV

-175 FDGKNI
+175 FDGKKI
-181 HELEAASLDH
+181 HELETTSLDH
-191 GRRKIEHLTPEII
+191 GRRKVERLTPEII
-204 STLVEDAGEYLAHQV
+204 STLVENAGEYLAHQV

-276 KHFIYEKEDIAFL
+276 KHFIYEKDDMAFL

-308 LTKYMQI
+308 LTKYMHI

-331 ILSLQDEEGKFI
+331 ILSLQDEDGKFT

-348 PSLEIKD
+348 PSLEVKD

-373 YEIDRDSKWLGA
+373 YEIDRDSKWLDA
-385 AAKSFNHFIQN
+385 ATKSFNHFIKD

-408 CANEITKHIQ
+408 CANEITKYIK

-431 DNLQFIYERETTFP
+431 DNLPFIYERETTFP

-454 KEMALRMEE
+454 KEMTLRMEA
-463 EGQQVLLHT
+463 EGHQALLT
-472 YSLEKLE
+472 SYSLENLE
-479 KTITKRAHYQ
+479 KTITKRALYQ
-489 LNGFF
+489 LNGYF

-537 HLLKQGKLSAE
+537 QLLKQGKLSTE
-548 AEIAR
+548 AESVR

>member
-6 VLDELENKIIDQL
+6 ILDELENKIIDQM

-44 ASVIN
+44 ATVIN

-63 KSALKNQTEEA
+63 KSALKNQTDEA

-112 ENFKIALMEQE
+112 ENFKMALMEQE
-123 INANAILLPGD
+123 INANAILLPAD
-134 EGLAINVENMNRYLI
+134 EGLAINIENMNRYLM
-149 QANKNQAQLN
+149 QSNKNQAQLN
-159 LTIDSSIV
+159 LTTDSNIV
-167 TFETVGWF
+167 TFDTVGWF
-175 FDGKNI
+175 FDGKKI
-181 HELEAASLDH
+181 HELETTEWNH
-191 GRRKIEHLTPEII
+191 GRRKTTLLKPEIVAE
-204 STLVEDAGEYLAHQV
+204 LVGNAGRYLANQV
-219 NATGEFNY
+219 NETGEFNY

-249 YSMLEAYELTGNKAI
+249 YSMLEAYELTEDEFI
-264 LEAATKALTYLE
+264 LEAAANALAYLQ
-276 KHFIYEKEDIAFL
+276 KNFIYEKEDLAFL

-295 EVKLGGS
+295 EVKLGGA

-308 LTKYMQI
+308 FTKYMKI
-315 TGTKTYLP
+315 TGNKTYLP

-331 ILSLQDEEGKFI
+331 ILSLQDKDGKFT

-348 PSLEIKD
+348 PTLEVKD
-355 IFRIIYYDGEAV
+355 IFRIVYYDGEAV

-373 YEIDRDSKWLGA
+373 YEIDRDSRWLDA
-385 AAKSFNHFIQN
+385 AAKSFNHFIRDN
-396 KYWQN
+396 YWQN

-408 CANEITKHIQ
+408 CANEITKYIP

-431 DNLQFIYERETTFP
+431 DNLPFIYARETTFP

-454 KEMALRMEE
+454 KEMTLRMEKEGLQHLLLDYSIE
-463 EGQQVLLHT
+463 E
-472 YSLEKLE
+472 LE

-489 LNGFF
+489 LNGYF

-537 HLLKQGKLSAE
+537 QLLKHGKIRVE
-548 AEIAR
+548 TETVQ

>member
-6 VLDELENKIIDQL
+6 ILDELENKIIDQM

-44 ASVIN
+44 ATVIN

-63 KSALKNQTEEA
+63 KSALKNQTDEA

-112 ENFKIALMEQE
+112 ENFKMALMEQE
-123 INANAILLPGD
+123 INANAILLPAD
-134 EGLAINVENMNRYLI
+134 EGLAINIENMNRYLM
-149 QANKNQAQLN
+149 QSNKNQAQLN
-159 LTIDSSIV
+159 LTTDSNIV
-167 TFETVGWF
+167 TFDTVGWF
-175 FDGKNI
+175 FDGKKI
-181 HELEAASLDH
+181 HELETTEWNH
-191 GRRKIEHLTPEII
+191 GRRKTTLLKPEIVAE
-204 STLVEDAGEYLAHQV
+204 LVGNAGRYLVNQV

-249 YSMLEAYELTGNKAI
+249 YSMLEAYELTEDEFI
-264 LEAATKALTYLE
+264 LEAAANALAYLQ
-276 KHFIYEKEDIAFL
+276 KNFIYEKEDLAFL

-295 EVKLGGS
+295 EVKLGGA

-308 LTKYMQI
+308 FTKYMKI
-315 TGTKTYLP
+315 TGNKTYLP

-331 ILSLQDEEGKFI
+331 ILSLQDKDGKFT

-348 PSLEIKD
+348 PTLEVKD
-355 IFRIIYYDGEAV
+355 IFRIVYYDGEAV

-373 YEIDRDSKWLGA
+373 YEIDRDSRWLDA
-385 AAKSFNHFIQN
+385 AAKSFNHFIRDN
-396 KYWQN
+396 YWQN

-408 CANEITKHIQ
+408 CANEITKYIP

-431 DNLQFIYERETTFP
+431 DNLPFIYARETTFP

-454 KEMALRMEE
+454 KEMTLRMEKGGLQHLLLDYSIE
-463 EGQQVLLHT
+463 E
-472 YSLEKLE
+472 LE

-489 LNGFF
+489 LNGYF

-537 HLLKQGKLSAE
+537 QLLKHGKIRVE
-548 AEIAR
+548 TETVQ

>member
-6 VLDELENKIIDQL
+6 ILDELENKIIDQM

-44 ASVIN
+44 ATVIN

-63 KSALKNQTEEA
+63 KSALKNQTDEA

-112 ENFKIALMEQE
+112 ENFKMALMEQE
-123 INANAILLPGD
+123 INANAILLPAD
-134 EGLAINVENMNRYLI
+134 EGLAINIENMNRYLI
-149 QANKNQAQLN
+149 QSNKNQAQLN
-159 LTIDSSIV
+159 LTTDSNIV
-167 TFETVGWF
+167 TFDTLGWF
-175 FDGKNI
+175 FDGKKI
-181 HELEAASLDH
+181 HELETTEWNH
-191 GRRKIEHLTPEII
+191 GRRKTTLLKPEIVAE
-204 STLVEDAGEYLAHQV
+204 LVGNAGRYLANQV

-249 YSMLEAYELTGNKAI
+249 YSMLEAYELTEDEFI
-264 LEAATKALTYLE
+264 LEAAANALAYLQ
-276 KHFIYEKEDIAFL
+276 KNFIYEKEDLAFL

-295 EVKLGGS
+295 EVKLGGA

-308 LTKYMQI
+308 FTKYMKI
-315 TGTKTYLP
+315 TGNKTYLP

-331 ILSLQDEEGKFI
+331 ILSLQDKDGKFT

-348 PSLEIKD
+348 PTLEVKD
-355 IFRIIYYDGEAV
+355 IFRIVYYDGEAV

-373 YEIDRDSKWLGA
+373 YEIDRDSRWLDA
-385 AAKSFNHFIQN
+385 AAKSFNHFIRDN
-396 KYWQN
+396 YWQN

-408 CANEITKHIQ
+408 CANEITKYIP

-431 DNLQFIYERETTFP
+431 DNLPFIYARETTFP

-454 KEMALRMEE
+454 KEMTLRMEKEGLQHLLLDYSIE
-463 EGQQVLLHT
+463 E
-472 YSLEKLE
+472 LE

-489 LNGFF
+489 LNGYF

-537 HLLKQGKLSAE
+537 QLLKHGKIRVE
-548 AEIAR
+548 TETVQ